1 MNTFVKW
8 VEYPLS
14 SVKPGESVTVT
25 GINGNQQLTRH
36 LLNMGV
42 APGNRITVISG
53 AKNFPFVIDY
63 AGSKVGLTW
72 DVSSKIMVKKS

>member
-14 SVKPGESVTVT
+14 SIKPGESVTVT
-25 GINGNQQLTRH
+25 GINGSQELTRH
-36 LLNMGV
+36 LLNMGI
-42 APGNRITVISG
+42 APGNRISVISG
-53 AKNFPFVIDY
+53 SKNYPFVVDY

-72 DVSSKIMVKKS
+72 DVSLKIMVKKS